1 MRHNQGFGL
10 IEIIIGSAIMSVG
23 MLMVV
28 SSYTFY
34 VRYALSNQYN
44 IQVAYI
50 LEEGVES
57 MRFLRDTSWSKNIG
71 VLSTTT
77 PYYLAFTGGYWATST
92 TPQYVDGKFLRSIAV
107 SDVKRDANDKIA
119 SSGTYDPAT
128 KLVTVN
134 VSFADRG
141 ATTTKTLSAYIT
153 DLYAN

>member
-1 MRHNQGFGL
+1 MRHTQGFGL

-34 VRYALSNQYN
+34 VRYALSNQHN
-44 IQVAYI
+44 VQVAYI

-57 MRFLRDTSWSKNIG
+57 VRFLRDTSWSKNIG
-71 VLSTTT
+71 ALSTTT
-77 PYYLAFTGGYWATST
+77 AYYLSFTSGYWATST
-92 TPQYVDGKFLRSIAV
+92 IPQYVDGKFLRSIAI
-107 SDVKRDANDKIA
+107 SDVKRDVNDKIA

-128 KLVTVN
+128 KLVTVT

-153 DLYAN
+153 NLYTN